1 LQKQIAADLSAA
13 GKKGGHGL
21 ATGVGYGLDKVESGA
36 KKAGDDL
43 EAGMRRGAIAAEL
56 VGKALEKAMELG
68 AAAAERYAAVNQKQL
83 APAFAQLNSSVD
95 DFLSRMGGEGG
106 LNAAISQ
113 AAGEVAQL
121 TRESDDLAVSLGQ
134 SLSGAIV
141 AVTEAL
147 KGLKVASEVIPFG
160 EIAAA
165 VNPLSGFM
173 KAYAAEAKL
182 AADATKLLAEAGVEV
197 DKSKLAANWGI
208 LGTIFSSTQAG
219 LKGVA
224 SAATKKKP
232 EGKGGAAKKQTPE
245 EEFAAILAPYDKAMA
260 AYDEARALGDA
271 VLGEFAE
278 EEARK
283 AEQLA
288 TQEQMV
294 AEAHQRRLEQEA
306 ALAEGIKAIQM
317 KSAEDAAAAFERQ
330 LARTQA
336 ALAPFTAVVG
346 AAWGKLLSNIEQG
359 QKLFAGL
366 GATIKGALAGVLKEY
381 GKEWA
386 LKAGAETAAGIAA
399 TASIVLSPTAPGHF
413 TAAGIY
419 AAMAAGA
426 GVGGALLG
434 RSGGRGGAGVG
445 AGAGGGA
452 SAAPSLGRAAA
463 SSTQPPPGITIDMR
477 GAILPTSSLTDAQL
491 FGEALAGYIA
501 AALAGS
507 TPNARR
513 LLPGNSGFVK

>member
-245 EEFAAILAPYDKAMA
+245 EELAAILAPYDKAMA

-283 AEQLA
+283 VEQLA

-294 AEAHQRRLEQEA
+294 AEAHQRRLEQEQ
-306 ALAEGIKAIQM
+306 ALAEGIKAIQLRT
-317 KSAEDAAAAFERQ
+317 AEDFERQ

-399 TASIVLSPTAPGHF
+399 TSSIVLAATAPGHF
-413 TAAGIY
+413 TSAGIY

-434 RSGGRGGAGVG
+434 RSGGRGGAG
-445 AGAGGGA
+445 AGAGSAGGA
-452 SAAPSLGRAAA
+452 SASPSLGRAAA
-463 SSTQPPPGITIDMR
+463 SSSQPPPGITLDMR
-477 GAILPTSSLTDAQL
+477 GAVFPTSSLTEAQL

-501 AALAGS
+501 SALAGS

-513 LLPGNSGFVK
+513 LLPGNTGFVK